1 MVKADTAGKTFVNW
15 TATGITLSDED
26 AKRAEITCIMPDGDV
41 TLTANFK
48 KESVS
53 VTVSGGTGAGDYN
66 VGDSVTV
73 TANVPEEGKE
83 FDGWYV
89 NGVKVSSDAS

>member
-1 MVKADTAGKTFVNW
+1 
-15 TATGITLSDED
+15 
-26 AKRAEITCIMPDGDV
+26 MPDGDV